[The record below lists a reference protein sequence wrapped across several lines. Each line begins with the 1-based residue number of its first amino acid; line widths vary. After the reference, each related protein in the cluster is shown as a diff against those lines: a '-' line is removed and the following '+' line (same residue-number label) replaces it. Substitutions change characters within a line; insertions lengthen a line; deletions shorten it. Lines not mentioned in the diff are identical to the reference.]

1 MVLIDP
7 FTGKK
12 KMIKHYDSFL
22 KKWIRSKNNIGT
34 GAFGQVYICEPKP
47 EYANDSECQINNPHS
62 LLQHN
67 TFSIRKIPIPKGDMR
82 GTLIGNEIHIKEKF
96 VHPHLIEKVCI
107 YKNHKNYYVL

>member
-1 MVLIDP
+1 MVLVDP

-82 GTLIGNEIHIKEKF
+82 PQNPSLVIYYLIDYGQHAFNT
-96 VHPHLIEKVCI
+96 
-107 YKNHKNYYVL
+107 